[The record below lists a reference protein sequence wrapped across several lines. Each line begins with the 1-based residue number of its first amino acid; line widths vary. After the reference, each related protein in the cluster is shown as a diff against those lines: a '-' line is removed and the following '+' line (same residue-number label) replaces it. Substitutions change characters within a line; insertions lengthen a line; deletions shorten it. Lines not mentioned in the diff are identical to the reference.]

1 MERKDLTPE
10 NEALLKLYNDTH
22 EYKIKMEHVEEMS
35 IQDNKLEI
43 IWEDYGD
50 DDTFLG
56 YLGYTMDISSAK

>member
-1 MERKDLTPE
+1 
-10 NEALLKLYNDTH
+10 
-22 EYKIKMEHVEEMS
+22 MEHVEEMS

-56 YLGYTMDISSAK
+56 YLGYTMDIPGDE